1 MAANLNRK
9 GKRLRAAYEGFD
21 PAKPYPLEEAI
32 RLVKTGAKAKFDET
46 IEIALN
52 LGVDPRHADQMV
64 RGVVGLPN
72 GTGKTVR
79 VGVFAR
85 GAKAEEAQ
93 AAGADVVGAEDLA
106 AAVQE
111 GRIEFDRCIATPDM
125 MALVGRLGKILGPR
139 GLMPNPR
146 LGTVTMDVRGAVGA
160 AKAGQVEFRA
170 EKAGIVHAGIGK
182 VSFDDAKLLENARAF
197 VDAIQRAKPTGAKG
211 TYLKKA
217 AVSSSMGPG
226 VKVDVGSLAAPA
238 AGATAAAAS

>member
-1 MAANLNRK
+1 MASTIARK
-9 GKRLRAAYEGFD
+9 GKRLRGAYAEFD
-21 PAKPYPLEEAI
+21 NAKLHPLEEAI

-46 IEIALN
+46 VEIALN

-79 VGVFAR
+79 IGVFAR

-111 GRIEFDRCIATPDM
+111 GKIDFDRCIATPDM

-146 LGTVTMDVRGAVGA
+146 LGTVTMDVRGAVAA

-182 VSFDDAKLLENARAF
+182 VSFDDAKLLENARAL
-197 VDAIQRAKPTGAKG
+197 VDAIQRAKPAGAKG

-226 VKVDVGSLAAPA
+226 VKVDVASLGAPA
-238 AGATAAAAS
+238 AAAATTA

>member
-21 PAKPYPLEEAI
+21 PAKPYALEEAI
-32 RLVKTGAKAKFDET
+32 RLVKTGAKAKFDES

-72 GTGKTVR
+72 GTGKAVR
-79 VGVFAR
+79 IGVFAR

-170 EKAGIVHAGIGK
+170 EKAGIIHAGIGK